1 MHQKTLYHRQYII
14 INQEFSRAGQPFRTE
29 GVGDQKGSEGHKNKG
44 STLHAMAPGHTQL
57 LGSWH
62 SLPEVKKIKKPLTTL
77 LRPTPRMPP
86 PRSILQDV
94 VEDGYSVSLQEIHT
108 EALTRVTNF
117 QITYSQHFFFFSP

>member
-1 MHQKTLYHRQYII
+1 MPASRSVQK
-14 INQEFSRAGQPFRTE
+14 

-44 STLHAMAPGHTQL
+44 STLHATAPGHTQL

-108 EALTRVTNF
+108 EALTRSPISKLRIHNT
-117 QITYSQHFFFFSP
+117 FFFFSLVYY

>member
-1 MHQKTLYHRQYII
+1 MPA
-14 INQEFSRAGQPFRTE
+14 SRS
-29 GVGDQKGSEGHKNKG
+29 VQKGLEIKKDLRV
-44 STLHAMAPGHTQL
+44 TRTRDLLCTAPGHTQL

-62 SLPEVKKIKKPLTTL
+62 SLPEVKKIKKPLTTLLRTTL